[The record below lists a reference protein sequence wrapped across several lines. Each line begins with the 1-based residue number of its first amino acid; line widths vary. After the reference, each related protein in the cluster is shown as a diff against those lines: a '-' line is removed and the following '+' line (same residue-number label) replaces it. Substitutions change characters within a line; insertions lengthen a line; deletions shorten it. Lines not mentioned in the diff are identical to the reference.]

1 MNLGRAIH
9 ATFFRRQRDHVEDSF
24 MLEHSNNLPR
34 IREIIATMKSDIPQ
48 PIPPVHLSPD
58 ALAALAAIR
67 TYCEAEYVS
76 DGADPASETAR
87 RGWERYELA
96 LWAAVNAS
104 WEAAN

>member
-34 IREIIATMKSDIPQ
+34 IREIIATMKSDMSSPVLA
-48 PIPPVHLSPD
+48 VHLSPD
-58 ALAALAAIR
+58 AMAALAAIR

-76 DGADPASETAR
+76 DGADPAGETAVR
-87 RGWERYELA
+87 WWERYELA

>member
-1 MNLGRAIH
+1 MNFDNAVPATRA
-9 ATFFRRQRDHVEDSF
+9 RRHSAHVEDFF

-34 IREIIATMKSDIPQ
+34 VREIIATMKSDIPQ

-67 TYCEAEYVS
+67 TYCDAEYVS

>member
-1 MNLGRAIH
+1 MNFDNAVRVVR
-9 ATFFRRQRDHVEDSF
+9 TRRHSAHVEDFF

-34 IREIIATMKSDIPQ
+34 IREIIATIKSDIPQ

-104 WEAAN
+104 WEAGK

>member
-1 MNLGRAIH
+1 MNFDNAVRATR
-9 ATFFRRQRDHVEDSF
+9 ARRHSAHVEDFF

-34 IREIIATMKSDIPQ
+34 VREIIATMKSDIPQ

-58 ALAALAAIR
+58 AMAALAAIW
-67 TYCEAEYVS
+67 TYSEAEYVS

>member
-1 MNLGRAIH
+1 MNFDNAVRVVR
-9 ATFFRRQRDHVEDSF
+9 TRRHSAHVEDFF

-58 ALAALAAIR
+58 ALAALAAIW
-67 TYCEAEYVS
+67 TYSEAEYVS
-76 DGADPASETAR
+76 DGADPAGETAR

-96 LWAAVNAS
+96 LWAAVNTS